1 MTDKKKSRI
10 IVDGRSLEVDGN
22 TNVLQAALGQGIN
35 LPYFC
40 WHPALGSVGACR
52 QCAVIQY
59 KDETDTVGR
68 LVMSCMTPCADGARF
83 SIEHPEARDM
93 RASVVEFLMTNHPH
107 DCPVCEEGGHCHLQ
121 DMTVMTG
128 HNYRRYRHTKRTHR
142 NQDLGPFIGHE
153 MNRCIACYRCV
164 RYYKDYAGGKDL
176 DVFGGGA
183 EVYFGRAESGTL
195 ESPFSG
201 NLVEVCPTGVF
212 TDKPYGESY
221 TRKWDLQT
229 SPSVCAHCSIGCNI
243 SPGER
248 YGKLKRV
255 ENRYHGEINGY
266 FICDRGRFGYGFVNR
281 EDRPRTPFL
290 RHAHAGEATTAEAAI
305 AHVAHLVKQG
315 HAVGIGSPRAALETN
330 YALRALVGENNFFN
344 GQSALDAELTA
355 LGRSIQQGPAQI
367 ATIKDAESA
376 DAVLVLGEDV
386 LNTGAR
392 LALAL
397 RQATRQAAYQMA
409 GAAHIPQWQDASV
422 RTLAQDAR
430 SPLFNL
436 TPFATGLDEIAEINH
451 RAAPADIARL
461 GMAVAHALDGTAP
474 IVSGLDAPTLAT
486 AANIAKALLA
496 AERPLI
502 VSGAGCGSAAVL
514 QAASNVVAALAK
526 LNRKPLISLV
536 FAEANSVGASLLGG
550 GSLDKI
556 FDWIEAGK
564 VHTLIVAENDLARR
578 VPAHRFEALSRLKNL
593 VVLDSIT
600 TPTTRRATVVLPAG
614 SFAESD
620 GTLVNNEGRAQ
631 RFFQTFVPASG
642 EIRES
647 WRWLQQIAEAAGLEK
662 LGESLDAV
670 TAACAAAVPA
680 LAGIVDAAP
689 NAKFRIAGAR
699 VPRQPHRY
707 SGRTAMNA
715 KRDVHEPRPPQDA
728 DSPLAFSMEGAT
740 GLGPEPASLIP
751 MFWYPSWNSPQ
762 AVNKFQA
769 EIGGHLKGGDPGVR
783 LFASD
788 AAARPAWFN
797 PPAPAGNAL
806 QVVPV
811 HELFGSE
818 ELSAQAPVMAGRVPA
833 AYVAVSPATAASAK
847 LKDGEATQV
856 RLNGSSATLPVRVRA
871 GVADNVA
878 GVPVGLAG
886 VPTVTPG
893 ASAGFESTP
902 DKNTR
907 GQA

>member
-10 IVDGRSLEVDGN
+10 IVDGRSLEVDGG

-40 WHPALGSVGACR
+40 WHPALGSVGGCR

-83 SIEHPEARDM
+83 SVDHPDAADM
-93 RASVVEFLMTNHPH
+93 RRSVVELLMTNHPH

-128 HNYRRYRHTKRTHR
+128 HNYRRYRHTKRTHL

-164 RYYKDYAGGKDL
+164 RYYRDYAGGKDL
-176 DVFGGGA
+176 DVFSKA
-183 EVYFGRAESGTL
+183 SDVYFGRAEPGTL

-229 SPSVCAHCSIGCNI
+229 SPGICPGCSIGCNI

-281 EDRPRTPFL
+281 DDRPRQPHL
-290 RHAHAGEATTAEAAI
+290 RHPHGHETVAGDAAI
-305 AHVAHLVKQG
+305 AHVAHLVRQG
-315 HAVGIGSPRAALETN
+315 GVVGIGSPRAALETN
-330 YALRALVGENNFFN
+330 YALRALVGHKNFFS
-344 GQSALDAELTA
+344 GQTTLDAELTA
-355 LGRSIQQGPAQI
+355 LGLRILKGPARV
-367 ATIKDAESA
+367 ATIKDAEGA

-397 RQATRQAAYQMA
+397 RQATRQAGFKAA
-409 GAAHIPQWQDASV
+409 AAAHIPAWQDASV
-422 RTLAQDAR
+422 RTLAQDLR

-436 TPFATGLDEIAEINH
+436 TPFASGLDDVAAVAQ
-451 RAAPADIARL
+451 RASPDEIARL
-461 GMAVAHALDGTAP
+461 GMAVAHALDGSAP
-474 IVSGLDAPTLAT
+474 VVAGLDAPALAL

-502 VSGAGCGSAAVL
+502 VAGTNLGSAAVL

-526 LNRKPLISLV
+526 LGRKPMVSLV
-536 FAEANSVGASLLGG
+536 FAEANSVGVGLMDADPLEKVLQ
-550 GSLDKI
+550 
-556 FDWIEAGK
+556 WIADGK
-564 VHTLIVAENDLARR
+564 VETLVVAENDLFRRLPARR
-578 VPAHRFEALSRLKNL
+578 LEPALAKLKHL
-593 VVLDSIT
+593 VVLDSLA
-600 TPTTRRATVVLPAG
+600 TPTARRATVLLPAG
-614 SFAESD
+614 AFAESD

-631 RFFQTFVPASG
+631 RSFQTFVPAG
-642 EIRES
+642 DIRES
-647 WRWLQQIAEAAGLEK
+647 WRWLQGIAEAAGLLK
-662 LGESLDAV
+662 LGDTLDAV
-670 TAACAAAVPA
+670 TAACAEAIPA
-680 LAGIVDAAP
+680 LARIVDAAP
-689 NAKFRIAGAR
+689 NAKFRISGAR

-707 SGRTAMNA
+707 SGRTAMHA
-715 KRDVHEPRPPQDA
+715 QRDVHEPRPPQDA

-740 GLGPEPASLIP
+740 GLGPEPAPLIP

-762 AVNKFQA
+762 AVNKFQD
-769 EIGGHLKGGDPGVR
+769 EIGGPLKGGDPGVH
-783 LFASD
+783 LFRPD
-788 AAARPAWFN
+788 PAARPPWYE
-797 PPAPAGNAL
+797 PPAAGKGL
-806 QVVPV
+806 QAVPL
-811 HELFGSE
+811 HLLFGSE
-818 ELSAQAPVMAGRVPA
+818 ELSSQAPVMKSRLAPFAIAVPA
-833 AYVAVSPATAASAK
+833 SSKLPDGAVTELRYDGSAAS
-847 LKDGEATQV
+847 V
-856 RLNGSSATLPVRVRA
+856 PVRA
-871 GVADNVA
+871 GSAEGCV
-878 GVPVGLAG
+878 GIPVGLEGAPI
-886 VPTVTPG
+886 VAPG
-893 ASAGFESTP
+893 AVVTLGGKA
-902 DKNTR
+902 
-907 GQA
+907 

>member
-1 MTDKKKSRI
+1 MTDKKKARI
-10 IVDGRSLEVDGN
+10 IIDGREHEVDAG
-22 TNVLQAALGQGIN
+22 TNVLQAALGAGLN

-59 KDETDTVGR
+59 KDETDTQGR

-83 SIEHPEARDM
+83 SVEHPEARDM
-93 RASVVEFLMTNHPH
+93 RAAVVEFLMTNHPH

-164 RYYKDYAGGKDL
+164 RYYRDYAGGKDL
-176 DVFGGGA
+176 DVYGSGA
-183 EVYFGRAESGTL
+183 NVYFGRAESGTL

-229 SPSVCAHCSIGCNI
+229 APSVCAHCSIGCNI

-255 ENRYHGEINGY
+255 ENRYNGEVNGY

-281 EDRPRTPFL
+281 EDRPRKPFL
-290 RHAHAGEATTAEAAI
+290 HHAHGEENTTADAAV

-315 HAVGIGSPRAALETN
+315 HVVGIGSPRAPLETN
-330 YALRALVGENNFFN
+330 FALRTLVGEPFFCD
-344 GQSALDAELTA
+344 GQTARDAELTA
-355 LGRSIQQGPAQI
+355 LGISILKGPAQI
-367 ATIKDAESA
+367 ASIKEAEQA

-397 RQATRQAAYQMA
+397 RQATRQAGFKAA
-409 GAAHIPQWQDASV
+409 ATAHIPLWQDASV
-422 RTLAQDAR
+422 RTIAQDLK

-436 TPFATGLDEIAEINH
+436 TVAATGLDEIAEISH
-451 RAAPADIARL
+451 RASPGGIARL
-461 GMAVAHALDGTAP
+461 GMAIAHALDGTAP
-474 IVSGLDAPTLAT
+474 IVPGLEAAEMALA
-486 AANIAKALLA
+486 AKMAKTLLA

-502 VSGAGCGSAAVL
+502 VSGTGCGSAAVL
-514 QAASNVVAALAK
+514 QAASNVVCALAK
-526 LNRKPLISLV
+526 LQRKPSISLV

-550 GSLDKI
+550 SPLDKI

-564 VHTLIVAENDLARR
+564 AHTLIVAENDLSRR
-578 VPAHRFEALSRLKNL
+578 VPPHRFEALSKLKNL

-600 TPTTRRATVVLPAG
+600 TKTTQRATVVLPAG

-620 GTLVNNEGRAQ
+620 GTLINNEGRAQ
-631 RFFQTFVPASG
+631 RYFQVFPAEG
-642 EIRES
+642 IRES
-647 WRWLQQIAEAAGLEK
+647 WRWLQQIGEAAGLTT
-662 LGESLDAV
+662 LGENLDAL
-670 TAACAAAVPA
+670 TAGCAAAVPA
-680 LAGIVDAAP
+680 LAGIVGAAP

-699 VPRQPHRY
+699 IPRQPHRY

-715 KRDVHEPRPPQDA
+715 KKDVHEPRPAQDA

-740 GLGPEPASLIP
+740 GLAPEPAPLIP

-762 AVNKFQA
+762 AVNKFQD
-769 EIGGHLKGGDPGVR
+769 EIGGHLRGGDPGVL
-783 LFASD
+783 LFKPD
-788 AAARPAWFN
+788 AAARPAWFS
-797 PPAPAGNAL
+797 PPAASSAL
-806 QVVPV
+806 EVVALY
-811 HELFGSE
+811 ELFGSE
-818 ELSAQAPVMAGRVPA
+818 ELSAQAPAMASRIPA
-833 AYVAVSPATAASAK
+833 AYVAVNPATAGKEK
-847 LKDGEATQV
+847 LKDGANATV
-856 RLNGSSATLPVRVRA
+856 KLNGATATLPVRIRDD
-871 GVADNVA
+871 VAPDCV
-878 GVPVGLAG
+878 GVPAGLAG

-893 ASAGFESTP
+893 AAASFGSTP
-902 DKNTR
+902 DKGTR
-907 GQA
+907 GQAS

>member
-1 MTDKKKSRI
+1 MKKKARI
-10 IVDGRSLEVDGN
+10 IVDGRHLEVDAN
-22 TNVLQAALGQGIN
+22 ANVLQAALGQGIN

-83 SIEHPEARDM
+83 SVDHPEAADM
-93 RASVVEFLMTNHPH
+93 RKSVVELLMTNHPH

-164 RYYKDYAGGKDL
+164 RYYRDYAGGKDL
-176 DVFGGGA
+176 DVFGSGA

-229 SPSVCAHCSIGCNI
+229 SPSICPGCSIGCNI

-266 FICDRGRFGYGFVNR
+266 FICDRGRYGAGFVNR
-281 EDRPRTPFL
+281 DDRPRQPHL
-290 RHAHAGEATTAEAAI
+290 RHAHGHENVAGDAAI
-305 AHVAHLVKQG
+305 AHVAHLVREGK

-330 YALRALVGENNFFN
+330 YALRALVGDHNFFN
-344 GQSALDAELTA
+344 GQAALDAELTA
-355 LGRSIQQGPAQI
+355 LGVSILKGPAQV
-367 ATIKDAESA
+367 ATIKDAEGA

-397 RQATRQAAYQMA
+397 RQATRQAGNKLAA
-409 GAAHIPQWQDASV
+409 TAHIPLWQDASV
-422 RTLAQDAR
+422 RTLAQDVR

-451 RAAPADIARL
+451 RGAPADLARL
-461 GMAVAHALDGTAP
+461 GMAVAHALDGEAP
-474 IVSGLDAPTLAT
+474 IVEGLDAATLAV
-486 AANIAKALLA
+486 AARIAKALLA

-502 VSGAGCGSAAVL
+502 VSGTNLGSAAVL
-514 QAASNVVAALAK
+514 QAASNIIAALVK
-526 LNRKPLISLV
+526 LGRKPLVSLV
-536 FAEANSVGASLLGG
+536 FAEANSVGVSLLGG
-550 GSLDKI
+550 HGSLEHALE
-556 FDWIEAGK
+556 WMEAGK
-564 VHTLIVAENDLARR
+564 VETLIVAENDLARR
-578 VPAHRFEALSRLKNL
+578 VPAQRLDAALAKVRNL
-593 VVLDSIT
+593 VVLDCIAT
-600 TPTTRRATVVLPAG
+600 GMTARATVVLPAG
-614 SFAESD
+614 AFAEAD

-631 RFFQTFVPASG
+631 RFFQTFVPAG
-642 EIRES
+642 DIRES
-647 WRWLQQIAEAAGLEK
+647 WRWLQQVAEGAGLTK
-662 LGESLDAV
+662 LGENLDAL
-670 TAACAAAVPA
+670 TSACAQAVPA

-689 NAKFRIAGAR
+689 NAKFRIAGAK
-699 VPRQPHRY
+699 VPRMPHRY
-707 SGRTAMNA
+707 SGRTAMHA
-715 KRDVHEPRPPQDA
+715 KQDVHEPRAAQDK

-740 GLGPEPASLIP
+740 GLGPEPAALIP
-751 MFWYPSWNSPQ
+751 MVWYPSWNSPQ
-762 AVNKFQA
+762 AVNKFQD
-769 EIGGHLKGGDPGVR
+769 EIGGHLKGGDPGVH
-783 LFASD
+783 LLKPD
-788 AAARPAWFN
+788 PAARPAWFK
-797 PPAPAGNAL
+797 PPAASKGPVA
-806 QVVPV
+806 VPL
-811 HELFGSE
+811 HTLFGSE
-818 ELSAQAPVMAGRVPA
+818 ELSAQAPVMQSRIP
-833 AYVAVSPATAASAK
+833 TAAARVASA
-847 LKDGEATQV
+847 Q
-856 RLNGSSATLPVRVRA
+856 A
-871 GVADNVA
+871 GAAANVVA
-878 GVPVGLAG
+878 VPVGLAG
-886 VPTVTPG
+886 APVAPG
-893 ASAGFESTP
+893 AGS
-902 DKNTR
+902 
-907 GQA
+907 